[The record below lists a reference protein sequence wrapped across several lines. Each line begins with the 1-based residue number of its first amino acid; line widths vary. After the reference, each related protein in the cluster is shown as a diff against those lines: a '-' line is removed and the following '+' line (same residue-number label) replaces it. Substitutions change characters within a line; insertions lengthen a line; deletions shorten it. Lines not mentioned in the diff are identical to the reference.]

1 MIQFRTQQQADDY
14 DDYMCESGREKML
27 DAIGVTSFENK
38 EKMTHSQIVNF
49 AYGSNFRVSA
59 SESLRTLEVWTRNDT
74 LDSKWS
80 WIGGGYYV
88 RRKMRFSAMVGDLCL
103 GTIVH
108 TNQTSAF
115 HKLVDQMDFQFFG
128 LWSENNYR
136 MDVVG

>member
-49 AYGSNFRVSA
+49 AYGFNFAVTA
-59 SESLRTLEVWTRNDT
+59 SKSLHTLEVWTRNDT

-80 WIGGGYYV
+80 WIGDGYYV
-88 RRKMRFSAMVGDLCL
+88 RRKMRFSAIVGTKCM

-108 TNQTSAF
+108 TNQTSAM
-115 HKLVDQMDFQFFG
+115 HRLTDQMDIPYFV
-128 LWSENNYR
+128 LWSENGYQI
-136 MDVVG
+136 DIVG